1 MQNEEWERI
10 YIEEIKRNFFN
21 AGESA
26 DKPIAYITGGQS
38 GSGKSGIKEDVKATD
53 TRKFV
58 LIDIDEL
65 RSYHPDHV
73 RLQQSNDRDAANH
86 THSDAKAW
94 SKQLLSDAIAEKKNI
109 FLDQTSKNPDNLK
122 NLVARLKQN
131 GYEVDIRLMAV
142 PFEVS
147 KERVEKRYLNE
158 KEQDGYGRDCNID
171 LQKQS
176 YHGVGESYH
185 FLKKHIANT
194 STGKNLLVDRLSIY
208 GENGDKLAEINANQA
223 IEQSKLDQMDSLF
236 VRKRLG
242 DEAARKIL
250 SQVFLNTSL
259 QDLPDLPEKYP
270 ALKEATAYIQSAL
283 SDTAKQAN
291 QSHYGGAYQA
301 RASFRQYLQAV

>member
-1 MQNEEWERI
+1 M
-10 YIEEIKRNFFN
+10 
-21 AGESA
+21 
-26 DKPIAYITGGQS
+26 
-38 GSGKSGIKEDVKATD
+38 
-53 TRKFV
+53 
-58 LIDIDEL
+58 
-65 RSYHPDHV
+65 
-73 RLQQSNDRDAANH
+73 
-86 THSDAKAW
+86 
-94 SKQLLSDAIAEKKNI
+94 
-109 FLDQTSKNPDNLK
+109 
-122 NLVARLKQN
+122 
-131 GYEVDIRLMAV
+131 
-142 PFEVS
+142 
-147 KERVEKRYLNE
+147 
-158 KEQDGYGRDCNID
+158 
-171 LQKQS
+171 
-176 YHGVGESYH
+176 
-185 FLKKHIANT
+185 
-194 STGKNLLVDRLSIY
+194 DRLSIY